1 MRKLVCVVA
10 AALPLAFG
18 ACNSGKDGGGGGGG
32 GGVVDST
39 PTQAAVTL
47 NLDPTSIVANHAGN
61 DWYRFKVNLA
71 FSESAGIGFTVKTIR
86 NTLSDPTTGRVYYED
101 TYDWDQHIAGRG
113 REVLQYTSDL
123 YRNAAGGRIDLDCA
137 FEADISDD
145 NGNSI
150 TVSNQVLVSHRGGSR
165 VGIPQ

>member
-1 MRKLVCVVA
+1 MRKLVLALA

-18 ACNSGKDGGGGGGG
+18 ACGEDDHIVNPPPPPP
-32 GGVVDST
+32 T
-39 PTQAAVTL
+39 PTQAVVTF
-47 NLDPTSIVANHAGN
+47 NLDPTSIVANAAGN

-71 FSESAGIGFTVKTIR
+71 FSESAGIGFTVNTVT
-86 NTLSDPTTGRVYYED
+86 NTLSDPVTGTVYYED
-101 TYDWDQHIAGRG
+101 TYSWDKHVAGLG

-137 FEADISDD
+137 FEADITDD

-150 TVSNQVLVSHRGGSR
+150 TVSNQVLVTHRGGPR
-165 VGIPQ
+165 VEIPQ